1 MKNKLLMLVI
11 VLLIATLPVFAAAKT
26 TSRKSAPK
34 PKPAAVKPAAK
45 DVEWA
50 AKVNGDL
57 ISMDLYNRRVD
68 SAIKEMTKK
77 ISIEAAEENGLVK
90 DTKKSILEQMI
101 EAVILLQ
108 WADREGLEISDKTIK
123 TKISQIKKSFPSA
136 HEFHKSLAEQ
146 GMSIDD
152 LGRDIKKQ
160 IIIDKMIDMRAKAL
174 AVTDEE
180 MKAFYYKNLDLYYQ
194 EEKLHLQQIFR
205 KDENDIQAE
214 KRKIDSGKAFNGEDI
229 GIVEKSQLPV
239 YEGSQIFKLKPGDI
253 SSVTSGEAGYY
264 IFKVV
269 EITPARET
277 KFADVKDSIRRF
289 LLKEKGRTKFIN
301 DLQEEKTNAKI
312 ILNEKLGKLF
322 YPVTSQEAEPRP

>member
-1 MKNKLLMLVI
+1 MKNRLSMLVI
-11 VLLIATLPVFAAAKT
+11 VLLIATLPAFAAAKT
-26 TSRKSAPK
+26 TSRKSSPK

-45 DVEWA
+45 AVEWA

-57 ISMDLYNRRVD
+57 ISMDLFNKRTEA
-68 SAIKEMTKK
+68 AIKEITKK
-77 ISIEAAEENGLVK
+77 ISIEAAEEKGLIK
-90 DTKKSILEQMI
+90 DTKKSIIEQMI
-101 EAVILLQ
+101 EAVILMQ
-108 WADREGLEISDKTIK
+108 WAEREGLEISDKTIK
-123 TKISQIKKSFPSA
+123 TKITQIKKSFPSA

-146 GMSIDD
+146 GMTVDD

-160 IIIDKMIDMRAKAL
+160 IIVDKLIEMRAKAT

-194 EEKLHLQQIFR
+194 EEKLHLQQIFS
-205 KDENDIQAE
+205 KEENDLQAE
-214 KRKIDSGKAFNGEDI
+214 KKRLDSGKVFSGEDI

-239 YEGSQIFKLKPGDI
+239 YEGSKIFKLKPGDLSDI
-253 SSVTSGEAGYY
+253 TSGEAGYY

-269 EITPARET
+269 ESVPARET
-277 KFADVKDSIRRF
+277 KFADVKDNIRKF
-289 LLKEKGRTKFIN
+289 LLKEKGRTKYVN

-322 YPVTSQEAEPRP
+322 